1 MTCSALCCVL
11 PSAWEKTKSL
21 LSLRKGEFL
30 LPEPLVTGHFWAI
43 RWPSGFGLS
52 QRALTVLE
60 GIILYQSWLH
70 HYSFEY
76 HEIPQKINQANHWL
90 ALWQRQVAAGV
101 VQPWLEL
108 YPVIL
113 ESPAQD
119 IALLMP
125 LQCWDL
131 PLLVKISFHLG
142 LQSPLT
148 LLLKSF

>member
-1 MTCSALCCVL
+1 M
-11 PSAWEKTKSL
+11 
-21 LSLRKGEFL
+21 
-30 LPEPLVTGHFWAI
+30 
-43 RWPSGFGLS
+43 
-52 QRALTVLE
+52 E

-76 HEIPQKINQANHWL
+76 HNIPRKINQTNHWL
-90 ALWQRQVAAGV
+90 ALGRWWVAAGIAE
-101 VQPWLEL
+101 PWLGL
-108 YPVIL
+108 YPAVL
-113 ESPAQD
+113 ELPAQD

-125 LQCWDL
+125 LQHWDL